1 MTEQTEMNFEDQLK
15 DMYYLASTPQEM
27 VTEFHMTYGQAMDQ
41 KWIKSE
47 VYDDFRME
55 LVGEEYEEVEQAG
68 IPKDKLKEL
77 ADLVYV
83 CYGYAVT
90 FGWDLDEAVRRVH
103 ESNMSKLDGE
113 GRPIYRRDGKVLKGP
128 NYFEPNLEDLV

>member
-1 MTEQTEMNFEDQLK
+1 MEQTEMNFEDQLK
-15 DMYYLASTPQEM
+15 DMYYLTSTPQEM
-27 VTEFHMTYGQAMDQ
+27 VTEFPVTYGLAQDEDW
-41 KWIKSE
+41 KNLGNL
-47 VYDDFRME
+47 DNFRYE
-55 LVGEEYEEVEQAG
+55 LVEEEFFEVQEACE
-68 IPKDKLKEL
+68 PKDKLKEL

-90 FGWDLDEAVRRVH
+90 FGWDLDEALRRVH
-103 ESNMSKLDGE
+103 ESNMSKLNEE